1 MPILLHLFLSFSK
14 ILPVL
19 EGALLSVGSQL
30 SIAMV
35 GATAP
40 VETSWCWERCLLSTG
55 QVSSNVLDIF
65 SVCAEQV

>member
-19 EGALLSVGSQL
+19 EGALLSVDSQL
-30 SIAMV
+30 SIAMA

-40 VETSWCWERCLLSTG
+40 V
-55 QVSSNVLDIF
+55 
-65 SVCAEQV
+65 